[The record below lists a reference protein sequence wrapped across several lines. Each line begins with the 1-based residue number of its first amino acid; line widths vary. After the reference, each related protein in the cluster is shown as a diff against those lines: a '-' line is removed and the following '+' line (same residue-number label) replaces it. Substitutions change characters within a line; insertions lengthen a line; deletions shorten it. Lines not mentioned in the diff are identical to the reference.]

1 MVTPLGEDWLSPT
14 GYQLEGPEGGRE
26 VPPEQIIHFRG
37 YNPLDSRVGL
47 SPIESLR
54 QILLEDMASDE
65 ARIQMW
71 NRGAR
76 ISGVIERPVTGEEWT
91 REARERFAESWRSAW
106 SGDGPQAG
114 GTPVL
119 EEGMQF
125 KPATFS
131 ARDAQWL
138 EAKRLTREEVAAAY
152 SVPQPMVG
160 ILDRATFSNVTE
172 LHKSLYQD
180 VLPPLLVGIEEDF
193 EQQLIPDWPDL
204 IQSNAYLEFNL
215 AEKLK
220 GTFEDQARVMQT
232 ATGAPWL
239 TRNEARARMNLPRM
253 DDPSADRLIV
263 PLNVLVGGQASPTD
277 SAPPLAA
284 RQVAQRFLQRCGR
297 TTLGRWHEVRDGN
310 RDIGSVWQPERWG
323 RELLQDLE
331 AAGLD
336 DSAEFAA
343 ALLDKTRDGVLH
355 ALAAQDPDR
364 ELTHYFATAEEA
376 SDALL
381 TELEAA

>member
-1 MVTPLGEDWLSPT
+1 
-14 GYQLEGPEGGRE
+14 
-26 VPPEQIIHFRG
+26 
-37 YNPLDSRVGL
+37 
-47 SPIESLR
+47 
-54 QILLEDMASDE
+54 
-65 ARIQMW
+65 
-71 NRGAR
+71 
-76 ISGVIERPVTGEEWT
+76 
-91 REARERFAESWRSAW
+91 
-106 SGDGPQAG
+106 
-114 GTPVL
+114 
-119 EEGMQF
+119 
-125 KPATFS
+125 
-131 ARDAQWL
+131 
-138 EAKRLTREEVAAAY
+138 
-152 SVPQPMVG
+152 MVG